1 VTAYDDE
8 SSWQAEPKTPFLLQR
23 EFFLDNHAPFT
34 TTAGTTTTTT
44 AATVVHTPLSPTQN
58 PPPSH
63 VHVLILTWAKL
74 DRRGDDGQ
82 LLSPSLDS
90 DTEALRACL
99 KRRGYRVQCR
109 AIPADYPTAA
119 VETLLDR
126 FLERSSGDGLL
137 VVYYCGYGC
146 LDGQGRMAFSRWVS
160 VFLSS

>member
-1 VTAYDDE
+1 MDD
-8 SSWQAEPKTPFLLQR
+8 SWHAEPKTPFLLQR
-23 EFFLDNHAPFT
+23 QFLYDNPLPSTTLPSTAT
-34 TTAGTTTTTT
+34 TTATT
-44 AATVVHTPLSPTQN
+44 VLHTPLSPSQK
-58 PPPSH
+58 PPPAQ
-63 VHVLILTWAKL
+63 VHVLILTWAKH
-74 DRRGDDGQ
+74 DRRGADGQ

-126 FLERSSGDGLL
+126 FLERSAADSLL

-146 LDGQGRMAFSRWVS
+146 LDREGRMAFSR
-160 VFLSS
+160 